1 MKSKDE
7 DKFIPYTVVVDKRP
21 AWRTPDFNPEANQK
35 VARNNYKGLST
46 QTQAELLRLDQQQQ
60 TPPHNIPAPHG
71 QTMQST
77 QGMVQLSNGQFVTPQ
92 QYQMLM
98 QKLKNR

>member
-1 MKSKDE
+1 MKSNDE
-7 DKFIPYTVVVDKRP
+7 EKFIPYTVVLDKVP
-21 AWRTPDFNPEANQK
+21 AWKTPDFNPDANQR
-35 VARNNYKGLST
+35 VAGNSHRGLST
-46 QTQAELLRLDQQQQ
+46 KTQAELLRLDQQQAPTQ
-60 TPPHNIPAPHG
+60 SMPAPHG

-77 QGMVQLSNGQFVTPQ
+77 NGMVQLPNGQFVTPQ